1 MTTNS
6 EWWCETNKADS
17 IIAIDRQIV
26 RQLDTQ
32 IDLHVCVSQELWLLC
47 YTVEDIKFYEDFYL
61 RKCDALYG
69 KLMAS
74 ERLQKPTDTTV
85 VVVVVIAVGR

>member
-1 MTTNS
+1 MITNS
-6 EWWCETNKADS
+6 EWWCETNKTDS
-17 IIAIDRQIV
+17 SVEIDRQID
-26 RQLDTQ
+26 RQ
-32 IDLHVCVSQELWLLC
+32 IFMCVSQELWLLC

-61 RKCDALYG
+61 RKCDALYR

-85 VVVVVIAVGR
+85 EVVVVIAVGR